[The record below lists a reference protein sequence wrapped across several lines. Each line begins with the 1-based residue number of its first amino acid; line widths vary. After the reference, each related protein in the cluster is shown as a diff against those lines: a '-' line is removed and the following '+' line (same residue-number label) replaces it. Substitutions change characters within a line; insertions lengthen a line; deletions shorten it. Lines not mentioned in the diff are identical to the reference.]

1 MAPLFWIE
9 NKNIELHQILMF
21 LLPWVKLL
29 TLTKKNQ
36 KQFLL
41 FSITSPLSLLYTY
54 INSWTIIPKFT
65 KKKWTFS
72 NKFSHVRLFLRH
84 RFFLLRK
91 GWQHNIHLVKN
102 PLVWPL
108 GWPACNSCCVSWFQL
123 LTFHVSAEWPPL
135 PCDNRTISWSLPIKW

>member
-9 NKNIELHQILMF
+9 NKKIELHQIQMF

-65 KKKWTFS
+65 KKVNFFEQVFTCKTFS
-72 NKFSHVRLFLRH
+72 KPQV
-84 RFFLLRK
+84 FFLLRK

-123 LTFHVSAEWPPL
+123 LTFHVSRWMTASPMWQ
-135 PCDNRTISWSLPIKW
+135 

>member
-9 NKNIELHQILMF
+9 NKKNRAAPNPNVFTAVGQAANIN
-21 LLPWVKLL
+21 
-29 TLTKKNQ
+29 KKNQ

-65 KKKWTFS
+65 KKKWIFS
-72 NKFSHVRLFLRH
+72 NKFSHVRLFLSR

-123 LTFHVSAEWPPL
+123 LTFHVSRWMTASPMWQ
-135 PCDNRTISWSLPIKW
+135 